1 MPKQPSPSYLS
12 QLRPIARGIAEL
24 FKPYVEVVVHDLATS
39 RVVHI
44 ENCYSGRKIGDKSDL
59 GGFDPEVEG
68 DIIGPYEKMNR
79 DGTVL
84 KAISVVHRD
93 EKKEPRALLCINFDT
108 HRLSGIVDALNLLVS
123 LPSGDE
129 HPKRLFKHDLS
140 SLINDFSHKFAK
152 EIGKTIESLNK
163 EDRARLVREL
173 HKTGAF
179 EEKRAADYIARVLG
193 VSRASVYNYLGAV

>member
-1 MPKQPSPSYLS
+1 MPTRTSPSYLS
-12 QLRPIARGIAEL
+12 QLRPIASGISAL
-24 FKPYVEVVVHDLATS
+24 FKPYVEVVIHDLATS

-44 ENCYSGRKIGDKSDL
+44 ENSYSRRKIGDKSDL
-59 GGFDPEVEG
+59 QSFDPEAEG

-93 EKKEPRALLCINFDT
+93 EKKKPLALLCINFDT

-123 LPSGDE
+123 LPAGGE

-140 SLINDFSHKFAK
+140 SLINDFSHRFAK
-152 EIGKTIESLNK
+152 EIGKTIDSFTK

-179 EEKRAADYIARVLG
+179 EEKRAADYIAHVLG
-193 VSRASVYNYLGAV
+193 VSRASVYNYLGGV